1 MIQPLGDRVVVRPA
15 PEETESEAGI
25 LRPDIGVEKPVHGI
39 VVAVGEGHW
48 DHVHFQS
55 MARGF
60 GEPAEHIVK
69 PRPMMVKVGDH
80 VLYGKYSGSEV
91 DIDGDK
97 VLFMREDEIL
107 GILPAEAKVALP

>member
-1 MIQPLGDRVVVRPA
+1 MIIPLGDRVVVRAA
-15 PEETESEAGI
+15 PEETESDGGI
-25 LRPDIGVEKPVHGI
+25 VRPDIGVEKPVHGI

-48 DHVHFQS
+48 DHPVMEQ
-55 MARGF
+55 
-60 GEPAEHIVK
+60 GEWC
-69 PRPMMVKVGDH
+69 PRLLRVKVGDH

>member
-1 MIQPLGDRVVVRPA
+1 MIIPLGDRVVVRAA
-15 PEETESEAGI
+15 PEETESDGGI
-25 LRPDIGVEKPVHGI
+25 VRPDIGVEKPVHGV
-39 VVAVGEGHW
+39 VVARGEGYW
-48 DHVHFQS
+48 GTD
-55 MARGF
+55 RDGF
-60 GEPAEHIVK
+60 TL
-69 PRPMMVKVGDH
+69 RPLTVKVGDH